1 APICHKGQE
10 GSELGRASA
19 GIRAAATAV
28 VRQELAGSGMAAIK
42 RAQASLGNGSFTQRL
57 ARGRDTGPGN
67 GAAAASGT
75 ERLLAQ
81 AEKTQM
87 GVANDHGSTPSLAS
101 ECARM
106 QQRPVDPDQTKL
118 RPIAPRVQGHDAPL
132 RAATAVA
139 RRDPCTDCPIRSRA
153 LCRALSTEQL
163 ARLRRLSYRK
173 RYPSGRL
180 ITGVDPAES
189 WCAQVVSGVVK
200 LTKTLP
206 DGRQQIVGLLFP
218 ADFLGRPFAASSP
231 YAAEAATAVE
241 LCCFNRRQ
249 LEELMHE
256 QASLKQLFL
265 ERTLDEVDAVRE
277 WMLLLGRKSAG
288 EKVAALILHIAQRLH
303 AGNGQEAAQP
313 QPVRLDLPLSR
324 TEMADY
330 LGLRIETVSRQLKHL
345 RTAGVIDTGGGRAV
359 TVRDIAALSRM
370 TESIQA

>member
-1 APICHKGQE
+1 MPMMRIEFMRMARTLRDSPGAGTSPGEGTMRPPSHLEAPATGVLRHVARAPWRDAPICHKGQE

-139 RRDPCTDCPIRSRA
+139 RRDP
-153 LCRALSTEQL
+153 
-163 ARLRRLSYRK
+163 
-173 RYPSGRL
+173 
-180 ITGVDPAES
+180 
-189 WCAQVVSGVVK
+189 
-200 LTKTLP
+200 
-206 DGRQQIVGLLFP
+206 
-218 ADFLGRPFAASSP
+218 
-231 YAAEAATAVE
+231 
-241 LCCFNRRQ
+241 
-249 LEELMHE
+249 
-256 QASLKQLFL
+256 
-265 ERTLDEVDAVRE
+265 
-277 WMLLLGRKSAG
+277 
-288 EKVAALILHIAQRLH
+288 
-303 AGNGQEAAQP
+303 
-313 QPVRLDLPLSR
+313 
-324 TEMADY
+324 
-330 LGLRIETVSRQLKHL
+330 
-345 RTAGVIDTGGGRAV
+345 
-359 TVRDIAALSRM
+359 
-370 TESIQA
+370 